1 MTSILQNN
9 LVGGFPW
16 PILPAAPVDKD
27 RLPAKM
33 CYDQN
38 KKKPAADQTNVTH
51 DSANPDNKRKREP
64 TKIIPEVKKKNV
76 NKALTL
82 EPPKQQGTLEGWF
95 KKHVR
100 FDEIVLMKV
109 RELRTSKL
117 VLLSGYS
124 LPNSA
129 FYKKCQQN
137 KLNMRKRHK
146 QRELMPKQMK
156 IKQHVCDTLA
166 KVKL

>member
-1 MTSILQNN
+1 
-9 LVGGFPW
+9 
-16 PILPAAPVDKD
+16 
-27 RLPAKM
+27 
-33 CYDQN
+33 
-38 KKKPAADQTNVTH
+38 
-51 DSANPDNKRKREP
+51 
-64 TKIIPEVKKKNV
+64 
-76 NKALTL
+76 
-82 EPPKQQGTLEGWF
+82 
-95 KKHVR
+95 
-100 FDEIVLMKV
+100 MKV

-146 QRELMPKQMK
+146 QRELMPKQLK
-156 IKQHVCDTLA
+156 IKQHVCDMLA